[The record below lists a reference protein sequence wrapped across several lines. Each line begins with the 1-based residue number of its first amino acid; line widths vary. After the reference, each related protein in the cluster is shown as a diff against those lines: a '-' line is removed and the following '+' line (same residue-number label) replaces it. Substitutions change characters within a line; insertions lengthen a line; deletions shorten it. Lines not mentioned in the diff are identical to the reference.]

1 MILAAVILV
10 AYTTTFAVAVW
21 AIKQDKRIRE
31 QHQQL
36 MSRPIAII
44 FTQATWARTNMVLG
58 AGEIGYENN
67 GGCGVKVGDG
77 HTHWRDLPYLG
88 SIPR

>member
-31 QHQQL
+31 EF
-36 MSRPIAII
+36 RK
-44 FTQATWARTNMVLG
+44 LG
-58 AGEIGYENN
+58 
-67 GGCGVKVGDG
+67 
-77 HTHWRDLPYLG
+77 R
-88 SIPR
+88 R